1 MIEHSP
7 ITEAAAQ
14 LASVAPRLTTVPL
27 QNLLLR
33 LMKGVS
39 CVLLLASL
47 SNSIAVFAAPNKLRV
62 CADPNDLPFSNSH
75 QQGFENKLA
84 NLVASDLGMT
94 VSYEWFPQLNGFFR
108 KTLKAGRC
116 DVVMS
121 VPSSFD
127 EALPTRPYYR
137 STYVF
142 VSRRDRH
149 LDLHS
154 FDDPAL
160 KALRI
165 GVQVVGGEE
174 GSLPPA
180 QALSHRGL
188 MRNVSAFNIVGN
200 LSMPNPPAELIDAV
214 ANGDVD
220 VAVVWGPLAGY
231 FARQSSVPLDVV
243 PVCAGTRDAG
253 IPFEFAISMGVRR
266 NDTAMQQ
273 KLNDFLERRQK
284 DVRRLLESYGVPL
297 VSAAQ
302 AQRCR

>member
-1 MIEHSP
+1 MAR
-7 ITEAAAQ
+7 TRQGVCRRTVKCA
-14 LASVAPRLTTVPL
+14 LACS
-27 QNLLLR
+27 
-33 LMKGVS
+33 
-39 CVLLLASL
+39 LLLAFF
-47 SNSIAVFAAPNKLRV
+47 AAATAFAAPNQLRV

-84 NLVASDLGMT
+84 DMVASDLGMT

-108 KTLKAGRC
+108 KTLKAGLC

-160 KALRI
+160 RALRI

-174 GSLPPA
+174 GSLPPT

-200 LSMPNPPAELIDAV
+200 LSMSNPPAELIDAV
-214 ANGDVD
+214 ASGDVD

-243 PVCAGTRDAG
+243 PVCASTRDAG

-284 DVRRLLESYGVPL
+284 DVRGLLESYGVPL

-302 AQRCR
+302 AQRCQ